1 MFSMQDSSEKGGFL
15 VGGCGVFESLGD
27 RQPDETRFQVSRAI
41 DPCAV
46 FPPATG
52 RGAATA
58 GGGKKRKKRS
68 GGDYWGGRRARPDEG
83 GVLVVL
89 LTPQSQKHLHFSS
102 VVGRPE
108 PGCHWWAQSD

>member
-58 GGGKKRKKRS
+58 GGGGEEAEEAVGWRLLGWKK
-68 GGDYWGGRRARPDEG
+68 GETG
-83 GVLVVL
+83 
-89 LTPQSQKHLHFSS
+89 
-102 VVGRPE
+102 
-108 PGCHWWAQSD
+108 

>member
-58 GGGKKRKKRS
+58 GGGEEAEEAVGWRLLGWKK
-68 GGDYWGGRRARPDEG
+68 GETG
-83 GVLVVL
+83 
-89 LTPQSQKHLHFSS
+89 
-102 VVGRPE
+102 
-108 PGCHWWAQSD
+108 